1 MRDRIHSDLS
11 NQAVETYRTA
21 RNRLTEYPG
30 TIAAIL
36 IGIGV
41 TAALLWAAR
50 RAGGWRN
57 LQDQAVAA
65 RGKGSTSLPKGTRL
79 AGAPSRTGHRPFQ
92 TRRRS
97 TSSQIGRGAGKARG

>member
-1 MRDRIHSDLS
+1 MRERFNDMS

-21 RNRLTEYPG
+21 RNRVTEYPG
-30 TIAAIL
+30 TIAAIV

-57 LQDQAVAA
+57 LQDQAVDTA
-65 RGKGSTSLPKGTRL
+65 RQGYDYARENYGRARDAIKDQAQRFQDSRL
-79 AGAPSRTGHRPFQ
+79 AQ
-92 TRRRS
+92 
-97 TSSQIGRGAGKARG
+97 

>member
-1 MRDRIHSDLS
+1 MRERIHYDLP

-21 RNRLTEYPG
+21 RNRVTEYPG
-30 TIAAIL
+30 TIAAIV

-57 LQDQAVAA
+57 LQDQA
-65 RGKGSTSLPKGTRL
+65 
-79 AGAPSRTGHRPFQ
+79 
-92 TRRRS
+92 
-97 TSSQIGRGAGKARG
+97 IDKARQGVDYARDGYERARDAVKERAQRLQGSQELAQ

>member
-1 MRDRIHSDLS
+1 MRDRMTDVQ

-21 RNRLTEYPG
+21 RNRVTEYPG
-30 TIAAIL
+30 TIAAIV

-57 LQDQAVAA
+57 LQDQAMDRA
-65 RGKGSTSLPKGTRL
+65 RQGYDYAVEGYGRAREAIKDRAQRVQS
-79 AGAPSRTGHRPFQ
+79 A
-92 TRRRS
+92 
-97 TSSQIGRGAGKARG
+97 SQEYTQ